1 VKLKSIYYEKLILA
15 IAVIFAPG
23 SALHVS
29 AQETQRVKFYYYPS
43 SNVCF
48 NVSNG
53 DYWYCDEPKTKWIEV
68 KTLPA
73 TLLGKAPKYTVYYNG
88 PEVWREN
95 DLHAKK
101 YKVKKDK
108 VKKR

>member
-1 VKLKSIYYEKLILA
+1 MKKLILA
-15 IAVIFAPG
+15 VAVIFTLG

-43 SNVCF
+43 SNVYF

-53 DYWYCDEPKTKWIEV
+53 DYWYYDEPTTKWIEV
-68 KTLPA
+68 KTLPTTI
-73 TLLGKAPKYTVYYNG
+73 TLAKAPKYTVYYNG

-95 DLHAKK
+95 ALHAKK
-101 YKVKKDK
+101 YKVKKPQ
-108 VKKR
+108 VKKGK